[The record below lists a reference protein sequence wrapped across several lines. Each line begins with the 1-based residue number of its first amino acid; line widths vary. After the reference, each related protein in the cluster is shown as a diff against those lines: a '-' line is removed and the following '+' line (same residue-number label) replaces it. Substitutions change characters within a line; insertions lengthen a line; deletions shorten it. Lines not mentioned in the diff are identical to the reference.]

1 MTYGKSK
8 ERDMVR
14 SILPSTAR
22 KGARENKRNVNQRHR
37 SSVRQALRQHR
48 DVLAE
53 ERFFDHDEFD
63 VDSYDERFDFDA
75 PYDKIC
81 NADHEYK
88 SRIKYVMWDRREA
101 DKVAPIIRWA
111 EAKVADVRPED
122 RLSWL
127 QARMPDNLAVR
138 HAVSHIKF
146 SDAFPDQNPYEYY
159 WRSQYYKTPEE
170 RAWESAAKY
179 AQVVVDL
186 QRICEGPL
194 GRFNKFIPKAVYRTT
209 YYGGYNTRVNR
220 TLQAPWRLVVD
231 KQPTDLKYWDGKQVW
246 QLDIERL
253 QGVHHIDEWL
263 AFMAKHKFDTRD
275 VVERAIRMTYESTAD
290 SYWTFDERSRHGR
303 KEKV

>member
-75 PYDKIC
+75 PYDKLC

-146 SDAFPDQNPYEYY
+146 SDAFPDENPFEYG
-159 WRSQYYKTPEE
+159 WRSRYYMTDEE
-170 RAWESAAKY
+170 RAWKAAAEY
-179 AQVVVDL
+179 AQAVEDL
-186 QRICEGPL
+186 RRICTGPL
-194 GRFNKFIPKAVYRTT
+194 GRFNKFVPKAVYR
-209 YYGGYNTRVNR
+209 YSYKGGYNARINR
-220 TLQAPWRLVVD
+220 QLQHPWRLVDEHAATEV
-231 KQPTDLKYWDGKQVW
+231 YWDTKQTWV
-246 QLDIERL
+246 LDIERL
-253 QGVHHIDEWL
+253 QGVHHIEEWI
-263 AFMAKHKFDTRD
+263 AFIAKYNHYTRGLI
-275 VVERAIRMTYESTAD
+275 ERAIEMTYESTAQ
-290 SYWTFDERSRHGR
+290 SYWSFDERSRHGR

>member
-22 KGARENKRNVNQRHR
+22 KGARDDKRNVNKAHR

-63 VDSYDERFDFDA
+63 LDSYDERFDFDA

-88 SRIKYVMWDRREA
+88 SRIKYIMWDRRQA

-111 EAKVADVRPED
+111 EKKVADVRPED
-122 RLSWL
+122 RLSGL
-127 QARMPDNLAVR
+127 RARMPDNLAVR
-138 HAVSHIKF
+138 HAISHIEF
-146 SDAFPDQNPYEYY
+146 SDAFPDENPFLYG
-159 WRSQYYKTPEE
+159 WRSRYHMTDEE
-170 RAWESAAKY
+170 RAWKAAAEY
-179 AQVVVDL
+179 AQAVEDL
-186 QRICEGPL
+186 RRICEGPL
-194 GRFNKFIPKAVYRTT
+194 GHFNKFVPKALYRTN
-209 YYGGYNTRVNR
+209 YVGGYFARRNR
-220 TLQAPWRLVVD
+220 QLKAPWKLISE
-231 KQPTDLKYWDGKQVW
+231 QPTDDIYWDGKEVW

-253 QGVHHIDEWL
+253 QGVHHIEEWV
-263 AFMAKHKFDTRD
+263 AFMAKYKYDARGLI
-275 VVERAIRMTYESTAD
+275 ERALRMTYESTAD
-290 SYWTFDERSRHGR
+290 SYWSFDERSRHSR